1 MKKNMILAGF
11 LLLALFF
18 LIKGVKIQS
27 VDEYYMTHM
36 EDIQEDS
43 KTVTISIR
51 CDTILDNWEKLDKPL
66 RSEKYVPADGVILA
80 EHTYVLRSGD
90 SVFDLLNR
98 VCRYNKIQMEY
109 QGANKNA
116 YGSAYVQGI
125 NYLYEYSCGHLS
137 GWMFRVNGEYPG
149 KGCSNYI
156 LQDGDQVEWVYT
168 CDLGRDVGHPYEPAK
183 KEQKGEE

>member
-1 MKKNMILAGF
+1 MIWAGF

-27 VDEYYMTHM
+27 VDEYYITHM

-80 EHTYVLRSGD
+80 EQ
-90 SVFDLLNR
+90 
-98 VCRYNKIQMEY
+98 I
-109 QGANKNA
+109 
-116 YGSAYVQGI
+116 
-125 NYLYEYSCGHLS
+125 
-137 GWMFRVNGEYPG
+137 
-149 KGCSNYI
+149 
-156 LQDGDQVEWVYT
+156 
-168 CDLGRDVGHPYEPAK
+168 GRAHV
-183 KEQKGEE
+183 